1 MEFLKSYL
9 NFIEIKLSV
18 DELLTIHQS
27 LNEVCNGIDL
37 FEFQTR
43 IGVSREEVVHL
54 MKMISQII
62 NKADEKILEEG

>member
-1 MEFLKSYL
+1 MQLLKNDSKS
-9 NFIEIKLSV
+9 IEVRLSI

-43 IGVSREEVVHL
+43 IGVSREEVLHL
-54 MKMISQII
+54 MKVISQII
-62 NKADEKILEEG
+62 SKVDEKMSEE

>member
-1 MEFLKSYL
+1 MQLLKNDFTSAD
-9 NFIEIKLSV
+9 IRLSI

-43 IGVSREEVVHL
+43 MGVSREEVLHL
-54 MKMISQII
+54 MKVISQII
-62 NKADEKILEEG
+62 KKTEEKF

>member
-1 MEFLKSYL
+1 MEFLKNNLTSAD
-9 NFIEIKLSV
+9 IKISI

-43 IGVSREEVVHL
+43 IGVSREEVACL
-54 MKMISQII
+54 MKIINQII
-62 NKADEKILEEG
+62 DKIEKNKLEE

>member
-1 MEFLKSYL
+1 MQLLKNDITSV
-9 NFIEIKLSV
+9 EVRLSI

-43 IGVSREEVVHL
+43 IGVSREEVLHL
-54 MKMISQII
+54 MKITGQII
-62 NKADEKILEEG
+62 NKVDEKMSEED

>member
-1 MEFLKSYL
+1 MQLLNNDSKSV
-9 NFIEIKLSV
+9 EVKLSI

-43 IGVSREEVVHL
+43 IGVSREEVLHL
-54 MKMISQII
+54 MKEISQII
-62 NKADEKILEEG
+62 NEIDETS

>member
-1 MEFLKSYL
+1 MELLENSL
-9 NFIEIKLSV
+9 TSADIRLSI

-43 IGVSREEVVHL
+43 IGVSREEVLHL
-54 MKMISQII
+54 MKIISQII
-62 NKADEKILEEG
+62 KKIDEKMPKES